1 MINLEVKHKK
11 IVHTDEYYYSV
22 IRENMK
28 RMRKAKNLTQQ
39 DLADLTDIS
48 REYICDIENEHRNKH
63 LTIAVLGRIA
73 DALNIDVREL
83 FNKNM

>member
-48 REYICDIENEHRNKH
+48 REYICDI
-63 LTIAVLGRIA
+63 
-73 DALNIDVREL
+73 
-83 FNKNM
+83 

>member
-1 MINLEVKHKK
+1 MKRKMYIHD
-11 IVHTDEYYYSV
+11 DEYYYSI
-22 IRENMK
+22 IR
-28 RMRKAKNLTQQ
+28 KNIRYYRLKYCLTQQ
-39 DLADLTDIS
+39 DLADMTDLS